1 MHASVWG
8 VKLVWIVAAHLVK
21 NRAIRSYRGRLHLGV
36 GKTGVADASLI
47 ADALKGFAIVW
58 VINIST

>member
-1 MHASVWG
+1 
-8 VKLVWIVAAHLVK
+8 VKLVWIVAAHLRK
-21 NRAIRSYRGRLHLGV
+21 NRAFRANRGRAHWGI
-36 GKTGVADASLI
+36 GHPGVADASLI

>member
-1 MHASVWG
+1 